1 MYCFKQYLTRGL
13 PFASLKRHSR
23 GVKLSQRCYGRALRC
38 KQRLAL
44 RPIGTGMT
52 LWRYFNAPGN
62 VMFVTT
68 NVVTLLGI
76 MSYTTLQSMAREQAI
91 QDYLEH
97 KSLEGDAVDG
107 GFAHG
112 SPIQKYQEEDI
123 MLSKDQPPSFCYAQH
138 AKMSLFHLLYSFY
151 VCRDV
156 ISEKEVRGSS
166 EWKGELENLRSEVP
180 EKHGSYIPTR
190 IFYHLWRSEF
200 GQIFD
205 SLSRSQQFHMPNWK
219 HYPKSLQVVCQSL
232 YDSELRT
239 IADFIEFYKGVKQ
252 SSLKELLRA
261 WFYDNMQLFQNTTD
275 NDNECF
281 YRDLVQA
288 CENDE
293 PLFNQYASIILNPG
307 NPRRRAFFNRRN
319 QYSSASLETFVEVL
333 KGNLRAAAG
342 AVEKS
347 YYHESILNL
356 VSMLRTSCFLA
367 QNPNGSREVRIL
379 LPGNTDASDSPPYP
393 HTSSTDKTACYKLVS
408 ENAEVMAVLGAISK
422 LPS

>member
-1 MYCFKQYLTRGL
+1 MYCFRQYFTRGF
-13 PFASLKRHSR
+13 PFTWPKRHSR
-23 GVKLSQRCYGRALRC
+23 GIKLSQRYYGRSPRC
-38 KQRLAL
+38 KGRLTL
-44 RPIGTGMT
+44 RPMGTGMT

-76 MSYTTLQSMAREQAI
+76 MSYTTIQNMAREQAM
-91 QDYLEH
+91 QEYLEH
-97 KSLEGDAVDG
+97 KSFGDDTVDIELTQ
-107 GFAHG
+107 G
-112 SPIQKYQEEDI
+112 SPRKRYRKENIK
-123 MLSKDQPPSFCYAQH
+123 LSKNQPPSNCYAQH

-151 VCRDV
+151 ICRDV
-156 ISEKEVRGSS
+156 ASENEVRGSS
-166 EWKGELENLRSEVP
+166 EWKEELDDLQDEVP
-180 EKHGSYIPTR
+180 ERHSSHISTR
-190 IFYHLWRSEF
+190 MFYHLWRSEF

-205 SLSRSQQFHMPNWK
+205 NLSRSQQFHMPNWK
-219 HYPKSLQVVCQSL
+219 HYPGSLQVVCQSL

-239 IADFIEFYKGVKQ
+239 VADFIKFYKGVKQ
-252 SSLKELLRA
+252 GTLKELLRA
-261 WFYDNMQLFQNTTD
+261 WFYDNMQLFQSTSD
-275 NDNECF
+275 NDNEYF
-281 YRDLVQA
+281 YRYLVQA

-293 PLFNQYASIILNPG
+293 PLFNQYASIMLNPS

-367 QNPNGSREVRIL
+367 QNSNGSHEVRIL
-379 LPGNTDASDSPPYP
+379 LPGNMNVCDSLPYP
-393 HTSSTDKTACYKLVS
+393 HTSSADRFACYKLVS